1 MLCASS
7 AINFFSDLIDGNRI
21 VTDIFPKE
29 RKSSFFPIASLDGK
43 NNYKLYFR
51 IERDGSSLQK
61 VFLEV
66 NDSRLREEIIAIH
79 YLRFLS
85 EIIIGTDMT
94 INIIA
99 RDAPWDFKILLNEKF
114 HFNIEITSIADNKE
128 HFENFNREERFARAA
143 LEENIP
149 LYELKKIKSL
159 LPSDEITRIVSSY
172 EQQGIA
178 ESAEI
183 KNPIYGGQRIFVSTM
198 PDMLEPLSVVVKEI
212 VLKKMSKNHA
222 EKENTVIIIDNRT
235 SKFELSDYQE
245 TFNEL
250 QAFLDKVPFK
260 EVWFYTGYYSDNDGN
275 NAEYSF
281 LPLKSS

>member
-1 MLCASS
+1 M
-7 AINFFSDLIDGNRI
+7 
-21 VTDIFPKE
+21 TDIFPKE
-29 RKSSFFPIASLDGK
+29 RKSSFSPIASLDGK

-51 IERDGSSLQK
+51 IDRDGSLLQK

-94 INIIA
+94 INIVA
-99 RDAPWDFKILLNEKF
+99 RDAPWDFKILLNNKF

-128 HFENFNREERFARAA
+128 HFENFSREERFARAA
-143 LEENIP
+143 LEENIS
-149 LYELKKIKSL
+149 LYELKKINSL

-183 KNPIYGGQRIFVSTM
+183 KNPIYEAQRIFVSTM
-198 PDMLEPLSVVVKEI
+198 PDVLEPLSVVVKEI
-212 VLKKMSKNHA
+212 VLKKISKNHA

-235 SKFELSDYQE
+235 SKFELSDYHQ

-250 QAFLDKVPFK
+250 RVFFDETPFK
-260 EVWFYTGYYSDNDGN
+260 EIWFYTGYYSDNDGN